1 MMDLFCD
8 WRKTRVMHTALACA
22 LAGLCLITSSNI
34 SFSQGGEVVPQEPSH
49 IRGDE
54 FEGVAEK
61 HLNEPLPQNNKEPS
75 QSKAHI
81 FKSLFGAK
89 VERTSSAR
97 APTHDQKS
105 PATSWAP
112 SDAAETFSVTDEDVP
127 LNEVAAITDVAS
139 RQAQTL
145 SQAAEN
151 STNLGHD
158 PRNVRVSRKGHKLNQ
173 FYELVAPPRHNSPSE
188 PELSVG
194 ADRNERP
201 GVTVLPE
208 ELLSNQSQVQE
219 SADPAPMIIKPVPRQ
234 PLVSGDDL
242 SKFVQVLQPTEFGGD
257 TSLESRQSVTSE
269 EETTTDGETTVSQ
282 VGIRHVQDDARNAS
296 GLSNQ
301 EEQLGRLSGDITP
314 LSTTPEPHRFGIQS
328 DVTQD
333 AKIDRQDA
341 LANSQAPDLPLK
353 LEAQKPTSLSER
365 SPKSDLAITS
375 KSSTLSTKDTR
386 AMQSKRVDL
395 IHKLFQRDVVADSR
409 PSSRSAEIPTSR
421 QAESDDRSMAKRE
434 EPLPLDT
441 HPVREST
448 QSITIQIDRAN
459 ESLLPSV
466 ASQPTHSVSKITSDA
481 GEWQAKPAEVI
492 DKLPQ
497 HDDVAHTGRSLQPA
511 ELPISQSERDE
522 HPIAEPLPLS
532 AELMQES
539 DQGVANHTDLVHESE
554 TQTTRSRSIASQAID
569 YRLAV
574 RESRV
579 VQLQASVESVTTSDA
594 DVCEVVRLAPNQ
606 IVIIGKRPGT
616 AQIELRYN
624 NKVAS
629 DTYVVA
635 VQTSQLAHDQ
645 FDSRNQKLTRLVQDL
660 YPHARIK
667 LTWHGDQ
674 LILTGKVARSRDA
687 IEIVSMVRR
696 YRLVPVVDRLEVG
709 D

>member
-1 MMDLFCD
+1 
-8 WRKTRVMHTALACA
+8 MHTARSCA
-22 LAGLCLITSSNI
+22 LAGLCVITSSNI
-34 SFSQGGEVVPQEPSH
+34 SFSQGVKVVPQEPSR

-61 HLNEPLPQNNKEPS
+61 HLNERLPQINTVPS
-75 QSKAHI
+75 QSKVHI

-89 VERTSSAR
+89 AERTSSAR
-97 APTHDQKS
+97 APTHDQES
-105 PATSWAP
+105 PVASWAP
-112 SDAAETFSVTDEDVP
+112 SDAPETFSVTDDDVP
-127 LNEVAAITDVAS
+127 LNEVAAIADVAS
-139 RQAQTL
+139 HQAQTV
-145 SQAAEN
+145 SRAAPN

-158 PRNVRVSRKGHKLNQ
+158 ARNVKVSRKGHKLNQ
-173 FYELVAPPRHNSPSE
+173 FYELVAPPMHNSPSE

-194 ADRNERP
+194 TDRQERP

-208 ELLSNQSQVQE
+208 ELLSNQSQSQVQE
-219 SADPAPMIIKPVPRQ
+219 SANPAPMIIKPIPRQ

-242 SKFVQVLQPTEFGGD
+242 SKFVQVLRPTEFGGG
-257 TSLESRQSVTSE
+257 TSLESRQSVALE
-269 EETTTDGETTVSQ
+269 EKITTDGETTGSHGV
-282 VGIRHVQDDARNAS
+282 IRQVQDDPRNAS

-328 DVTQD
+328 DVTHD

-353 LEAQKPTSLSER
+353 LEAQAPTSQSEI

-375 KSSTLSTKDTR
+375 KPGTPPAKNTR
-386 AMQSKRVDL
+386 ATPQSKRVDL
-395 IHKLFQRDVVADSR
+395 IHELFQRDVVADSR

-421 QAESDDRSMAKRE
+421 QAESDDRSMARRE

-441 HPVREST
+441 HPVRESA
-448 QSITIQIDRAN
+448 QSITIHLDRAN
-459 ESLLPSV
+459 ESLIQSV
-466 ASQPTHSVSKITSDA
+466 ASQPTRSVSQLTSDA

-492 DKLPQ
+492 DKLPPR
-497 HDDVAHTGRSLQPA
+497 DDVAHRGRSLQPA
-511 ELPISQSERDE
+511 ELPISQSEPDE
-522 HPIAEPLPLS
+522 HQMAEPLPLS
-532 AELMQES
+532 TELMLES
-539 DQGVANHTDLVHESE
+539 DQDVVNQTDLVHESE
-554 TQTTRSRSIASQAID
+554 AETTRSRSIAAPTID

-579 VQLQASVESVTTSDA
+579 VQLQESVKSVTTSNA
-594 DVCEVVRLAPNQ
+594 EVCEVVRLTPNQ
-606 IVIIGKRPGT
+606 IVIIGKRSGT
-616 AQIELRYN
+616 AQIEFRYDD
-624 NKVAS
+624 KVAS

-635 VQTSQLAHDQ
+635 VQTAQLAHDE

-667 LTWHGDQ
+667 LTWYGDQ
-674 LILTGKVARSRDA
+674 LILTGKVARRRDA
-687 IEIVSMVRR
+687 IEIVSMVRQH
-696 YRLVPVVDRLEVG
+696 RLVPVVDRLEVE